1 MKEIINALGSKF
13 KIRIIKFLIFS
24 FLTILLET
32 LSILSIFPVLKFLF
46 DKDKSSFFFIDKFE
60 LNYELEI
67 LLNNSYFIYFLIIFL
82 IVIIFVIKNIALYF
96 LSIYQNKFVNYS
108 SASLS
113 RILFSYYISQNYIN
127 FVSNNTSVYIRNSL
141 DNVGSI
147 FGNYFRSISIL
158 INESLILLILLT
170 ILFFSDPLIFFSF
183 TLVFGSLSTVIFFRN
198 KKRLYIAGVEMQK
211 NLQQRLKFLQQ
222 GLGSF
227 KDIKILGLEKYFLEQ
242 FYFLSLK
249 IARITYKF
257 ESDLIYP
264 KLVLEIFGIAIIFT
278 FITVKILGGNEIYQI
293 IPLIGV
299 FSVAGLRLLPSVNRL
314 ITATQRIRFSI
325 PTLKILQ
332 GELIK
337 FTKQEVE
344 NISIEKKNRINFK
357 KIINLKNLNFKYEG
371 QKKNILNNL
380 SLIINKGDFIAIS
393 GPSGCGK
400 TTLLNMMMGLI
411 KPNSGVI
418 EVDGINI
425 YENIK
430 GWQSNLSHVPQDIYL
445 LDDTLESNIIL
456 GHQKKE
462 FNYSRLN
469 KVINLSLLT
478 KEHGF
483 VLHES
488 NTILGERG
496 ISLSGG
502 QKQRVGIARA
512 LYSNADI
519 IFLDEATSSLDPKT
533 EQIILKNIKSIF
545 KNKTIIMITHR
556 RDILKFANKVFALSK
571 GILKKIK

>member
-1 MKEIINALGSKF
+1 MKEIINALGLKF
-13 KIRIIKFLIFS
+13 KIKIIKFLIFS

-46 DKDKSSFFFIDKFE
+46 NEDKSSFFFIDKFE
-60 LNYELEI
+60 LNYRLEI

-82 IVIIFVIKNIALYF
+82 IVIIFLIKNIALYF
-96 LSIYQNKFVNYS
+96 LSIYQNKFVNYN

-127 FVSNNTSVYIRNSL
+127 FVSNNTSIYIRNSL

-170 ILFFSDPLIFFSF
+170 ILFFSDPLIFLSF

-198 KKRLYIAGVEMQK
+198 KRRLYIAGVEMQK

-278 FITVKILGGNEIYQI
+278 FITVKILSGNEIYQI

-314 ITATQRIRFSI
+314 ITAAQRIRFSI

-337 FTKQEVE
+337 FSKQKVE

-380 SLIINKGDFIAIS
+380 SLIINRGDFVAIS

-400 TTLLNMMMGLI
+400 TTLLNVMMGLI
-411 KPNSGVI
+411 KPNSGEI

-430 GWQSNLSHVPQDIYL
+430 GWQSILSHVPQDIYL
-445 LDDTLESNIIL
+445 LDDSLESNIIL
-456 GHQKKE
+456 GHPKKE
-462 FNYSRLN
+462 FNYSRLK

-483 VLHES
+483 VSNES
-488 NTILGERG
+488 KTILGERG

-571 GILKKIK
+571 GYLKKIK